1 MRFDAQT
8 APIADLLGTQ
18 KGARCAL
25 HCPLDVAPP
34 RAAVVAAVP
43 MGAAMKPPKTLSS
56 FAYAPFEA
64 SMARSGDFL
73 QVPASLSHVEA
84 APSRRGSSFREME
97 HPPPPPPP
105 PKGLSWD
112 EKKLCSQQEYY
123 EDCIQCCRE
132 KMPAHSAKCMHKF
145 CTPLLTKPKPQDLQ

>member
-73 QVPASLSHVEA
+73 QVPASLCEA
-84 APSRRGSSFREME
+84 QSEQVTLGF
-97 HPPPPPPP
+97 
-105 PKGLSWD
+105 SWNVAT
-112 EKKLCSQQEYY
+112 L
-123 EDCIQCCRE
+123 
-132 KMPAHSAKCMHKF
+132 
-145 CTPLLTKPKPQDLQ
+145 